1 MQAWRV
7 REAGVR
13 DQYREA
19 TWRGSKDVWVEL
31 ADLDDCKLIPVC
43 HLGNKLDGERRR
55 LVRSKRHEVS
65 DLKVDCSGFCY
76 QTK

>member
-1 MQAWRV
+1 MQCKHGESGRL
-7 REAGVR
+7 EVR

-43 HLGNKLDGERRR
+43 DLDNKLDGERRR
-55 LVRSKRHEVS
+55 LVR
-65 DLKVDCSGFCY
+65 
-76 QTK
+76 